1 MNDTVYSDKNS
12 FHENLLEKDNSVSMH
27 HKNIQALAFEMFKV
41 KHKLCP
47 EITSDIYM
55 ERTNNQYNLRNRP
68 DFLTPQVQSV
78 FHGIETISY
87 AGPKI
92 RDIVPEE

>member
-1 MNDTVYSDKNS
+1 MFTVYSDKKS

-27 HKNIQALAFEMFKV
+27 HKNIQALAIEMFKV

-47 EITSDIYM
+47 EITSDIFM

-68 DFLTPQVQSV
+68 DFLIPQVKSV
-78 FHGIETISY
+78 FHGIESISY

-92 RDIVPEE
+92 